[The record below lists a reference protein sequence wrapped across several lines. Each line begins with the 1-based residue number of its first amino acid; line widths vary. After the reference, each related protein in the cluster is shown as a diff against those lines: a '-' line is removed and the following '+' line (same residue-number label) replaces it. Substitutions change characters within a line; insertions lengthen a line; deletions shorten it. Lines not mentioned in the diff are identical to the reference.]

1 MLLRSYILQ
10 PLIILALTVIGCVE
24 PKMSKA
30 PIANSMAGPI
40 RVQTADL
47 DVTLIRITEQG
58 NEGTLIEDPGWREYV
73 FEIENLS
80 TNDLTVQNVKLLSQ
94 DGRYV
99 DSASAYEEIIAPPNA
114 GVELAGDVA
123 ETAAGMAAGLFI
135 PYGGTLF
142 SVLSSSASAL
152 SAGAKENAK
161 RAFMLRL
168 LKNIE
173 LAPAGMVEGSAFLPK
188 ITKPK
193 ALVLDYV
200 QDGTT
205 NRIEIPL
212 PMQEA

>member
-1 MLLRSYILQ
+1 MLLRSYFLQ

-24 PKMSKA
+24 PKVSKT
-30 PIANSMAGPI
+30 PSTKSMTVPI
-40 RVQTADL
+40 RVKTADL

-58 NEGTLIEDPGWREYV
+58 NEGTLIEDPGWREYII
-73 FEIENLS
+73 EIENLS
-80 TNDLTVQNVKLLSQ
+80 TNDLTVQNVKLLDQ

-123 ETAAGMAAGLFI
+123 ETAAGMFAGLFI

-142 SVLSSSASAL
+142 SVLSNSASAL
-152 SAGAKENAK
+152 SAGAKANAK

-168 LKNIE
+168 LKNVE
-173 LAPAGMVEGSAFLPK
+173 LAPAGMVEGSAFLPN

-212 PMQEA
+212 PMQEL